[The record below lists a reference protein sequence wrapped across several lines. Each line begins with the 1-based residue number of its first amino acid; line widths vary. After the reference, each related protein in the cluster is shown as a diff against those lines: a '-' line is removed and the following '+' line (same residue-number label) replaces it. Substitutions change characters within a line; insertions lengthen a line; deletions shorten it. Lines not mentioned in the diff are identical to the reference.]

1 MRVSIF
7 AAAVAVAAIAPA
19 TVHAEVVA
27 TSDDGFVTRDTAT
40 VAASP
45 MQVWLA
51 LTKPAGWWND
61 SHTWSADAANMTLVP
76 QAGGCFCERIPGE
89 DGQDGSSLDGSA
101 QHAVV
106 VFAEPLK
113 TLRMRGGLGPLQGEP
128 AEGVLTI
135 TLKPVDGGTRILWE
149 YNVGGPMRYEIG
161 EISQAVDGVMS
172 QQLAGLRDLLG
183 ALDGGEGAAEEEG

>member
-1 MRVSIF
+1 MRISSL
-7 AAAVAVAAIAPA
+7 AAALALTTALPETAR
-19 TVHAEVVA
+19 AEVVA
-27 TSDDGFVTRDTAT
+27 TSDNGFVTRDTAT

-51 LTKPAGWWND
+51 LIKPAQWWND
-61 SHTWSADAANMTLVP
+61 SHTWSADASNMTLVP

-106 VFAEPLK
+106 VLADPLK
-113 TLRMRGGLGPLQGEP
+113 SLRMRGGLGPLQGEP
-128 AEGVLTI
+128 AEGVLTV
-135 TLKPVDGGTRILWE
+135 TLKPIDGGTRILWE
-149 YNVGGPMRYEIG
+149 YNVGGPMRYEVA
-161 EISQAVDGVMS
+161 EISQAVDSVMS

-183 ALDGGEGAAEEEG
+183 ALGDSEDEAEEEG

>member
-1 MRVSIF
+1 MRCLSF
-7 AAAVAVAAIAPA
+7 AAAYVAAAVVPA
-19 TVHAEVVA
+19 AVRAEVVA
-27 TSDDGFVTRDTAT
+27 TSEDGFVTRNTAT

-51 LTKPAGWWND
+51 LTKPSGWWND
-61 SHTWSADAANMTLVP
+61 RHTWSADAGNLTLVP

-89 DGQDGSSLDGSA
+89 DRQDGYSLDGSA

-106 VFAEPLK
+106 VLADPLK
-113 TLRMRGGLGPLQGEP
+113 TLRLRGGLGPLQGEP
-128 AEGVLTI
+128 AEGVLTV
-135 TLKPVDGGTRILWE
+135 TLKPIEGGRKILWE
-149 YNVGGPMRYEIG
+149 YNVGGPMRYEVA

-183 ALDGGEGAAEEEG
+183 GLDEAEGEG

>member
-1 MRVSIF
+1 MRITFFAVVVML
-7 AAAVAVAAIAPA
+7 AAALPPTARAD
-19 TVHAEVVA
+19 VVA
-27 TSDDGFVTRDTAT
+27 TSDNGFVTRDAVT

-51 LTKPAGWWND
+51 LTKPAEWWND
-61 SHTWSADAANMTLVP
+61 SHTWSADAANLTLVP

-89 DGQDGSSLDGSA
+89 GGEGESPLDGSA
-101 QHAVV
+101 QHAIVV
-106 VFAEPLK
+106 LADPLK
-113 TLRMRGGLGPLQGEP
+113 SLRLRGGLGPLQGEP

-149 YNVGGPMRYEIG
+149 YNVGGPMRYEVAQ
-161 EISQAVDGVMS
+161 ISKAVDNVMS

-183 ALDGGEGAAEEEG
+183 ALDASEDETNGGG